1 LFNGEASADA
11 EVFGAQV
18 QPLQKLRASARV
30 HPAFSDLSYLLPRT
44 GQPGQD
50 PRRGESE
57 LVIAMNVTDPIA
69 DMLTR
74 IRNANQALK
83 AELDVPYSRLK
94 AEVAKVLKR
103 EGYIAD
109 FYAQK
114 LENGRQVLKVQLK
127 IVGKERTIVGIK
139 RISKPGLRRYVGAKD
154 VPRVL
159 GGMGISILTT
169 SRGVMTGHEAKKAN
183 VGGEILAY
191 VW

>member
-1 LFNGEASADA
+1 
-11 EVFGAQV
+11 
-18 QPLQKLRASARV
+18 
-30 HPAFSDLSYLLPRT
+30 
-44 GQPGQD
+44 
-50 PRRGESE
+50 
-57 LVIAMNVTDPIA
+57 MNATDPIA

-74 IRNANQALK
+74 LRNANRALK
-83 AELDVPYSRLK
+83 AEVDVPYSRLK

-114 LENGRQVLKVQLK
+114 LESGRQVLKIQLK
-127 IVGKERTIVGIK
+127 IVGKERAIVGI
-139 RISKPGLRRYVGAKD
+139 RRVSKPGLRRYVGAKD

-159 GGMGISILTT
+159 GGMGITILTT

-183 VGGEILAY
+183 VGGEILAA